1 VHSRLVPQGKFNAI
15 AHANLVVD
23 DAEIIA
29 NNMLAHA
36 QLLRDFPVLETLGH
50 QFDNMQLTRARPTVV
65 LVNKYPLTRAR
76 PTVVLVNKYP
86 PS

>member
-1 VHSRLVPQGKFNAI
+1 MRSSVETSPHAPSSHTEGKFNAI

-36 QLLRDFPVLETLGH
+36 QLLRDFPVLQTLSH
-50 QFDNMQLTRARPTVV
+50 
-65 LVNKYPLTRAR
+65 
-76 PTVVLVNKYP
+76 
-86 PS
+86 